1 MSIFIKKSLKAD
13 RIFLIYILV
22 LIVFGLVALTSASTP
37 VGYEKFG
44 DAYHFFKRQVF
55 RGLIPGLVLFLIVAK
70 INYKWF
76 KRMSWIIYGVAIA
89 LLVLVFIP
97 GIGFELNG
105 AHSWIAIGPFNFQ
118 PSEFA
123 KFAIIVMG
131 ANLLSD
137 GRRDMSDWQT
147 GLLPVLAI
155 LAPACLLVLLQPDI
169 GTLSILVVI
178 IFAMLYLGRVSWK
191 YLSVLG
197 MFAVI
202 AFGAMVMVAPYR
214 LQRFTT
220 FLHPEIDPLGVGY
233 QINQSFLA
241 IGSGGP
247 WGLGL
252 GHSRQ
257 KYQYLPEVTSDS
269 IFAVV
274 AEEVGF
280 IISSLIVLLI
290 LLIGW
295 RGLKIAKNAP
305 DGFSRLLVGGLV
317 VWIVWQ
323 SFLNT
328 GAIVGVLPLT
338 GVPFPFVSYGG
349 SAYVMSMIAVGIV
362 VNISR
367 FSNK

>member
-1 MSIFIKKSLKAD
+1 MIGIGQNKMKTD
-13 RIFLIYILV
+13 RIFLIYIFI
-22 LIVFGLVALTSASTP
+22 LIIFGLIALTSASTP

-44 DAYHFFKRQVF
+44 DAYYFIKKQIF
-55 RGLIPGLVLFLIVAK
+55 RGLIPGLVLFFIVTK
-70 INYKWF
+70 LDYLWF
-76 KRMSWIIYGVAIA
+76 KKMSWIIYGFA
-89 LLVLVFIP
+89 LFLLALVFIP
-97 GIGFELNG
+97 GVGFELNG
-105 AHSWIAIGPFNFQ
+105 ARSWISLGIFNFQ
-118 PSEFA
+118 PAEFVKLA
-123 KFAIIVMG
+123 LIIMT

-137 GRRDMSDWQT
+137 GRRDLTNWQT
-147 GLLPVLAI
+147 GLLPILTI

-169 GTLSILVVI
+169 GTLSIIVVI
-178 IFAMLYLGRVSWK
+178 IFTMLYLGKVPWK
-191 YLSVLG
+191 YLTVLG
-197 MFAVI
+197 L
-202 AFGAMVMVAPYR
+202 FGIVGFIMMIWAAPYR
-214 LQRFTT
+214 LERFTT
-220 FLHPEIDPLGVGY
+220 FLHPELDPQGVGY

-257 KYQYLPEVTSDS
+257 KYQYLPEVTADS

-280 IISSLIVLLI
+280 LVSSLIVVLF

-305 DGFSRLLVGGLV
+305 DNFGRLLAGGLT

-323 SFLNT
+323 SFLNI

-338 GVPFPFVSYGG
+338 GVPLPLVSHGG
-349 SAYVMSMIAVGIV
+349 SAYIMSMVGVGIII
-362 VNISR
+362 NISR
-367 FSNK
+367 FSNN